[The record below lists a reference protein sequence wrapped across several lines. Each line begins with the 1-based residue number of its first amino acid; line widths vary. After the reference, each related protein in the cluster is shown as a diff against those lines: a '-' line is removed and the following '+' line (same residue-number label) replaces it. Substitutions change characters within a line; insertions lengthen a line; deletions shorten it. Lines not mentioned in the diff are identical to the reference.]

1 MRIEE
6 VYIDGYGALH
16 DVKLELKEGLVCI
29 HGLNEAGKT
38 TLLAFVRS
46 IFFGF
51 SRALSKQTRTGPGRR
66 TAPYDPVEGGQK
78 GGYLVVAVDENG
90 KTTRYRLER
99 KKVAKVDGEL
109 EIHDLTNN
117 RAYKGEDAERLVTLI
132 LKRMDA
138 TLFSNVF
145 ALGPDELHALESLDS
160 EEIQGLL
167 FTADAGVGS
176 ALVKEM
182 QRIEAAQQGLYK
194 PRAKKSRINRLQS
207 ELRVIRKS
215 IRDARADLSTYE
227 RDRDRLHEISG
238 SKQEL
243 EKQRDQ
249 KVAGVFRA
257 RQRQEARGHLAEIT
271 GWKGQAEPLRERQ
284 LPDGS
289 AIQEET
295 RLRTK
300 LEELEKQL
308 KRESSELERSQEAL
322 KSLQFD
328 ENDADAW
335 PVLKRLQVSDL
346 PALLAAKEQRDRF
359 QEELNGLGNRYVSKK
374 YRERFQEF
382 VGKRRGLEDQL
393 AEIKEELED
402 LQKQLDEETRLI
414 RSRDVLH
421 GAERALRIDL
431 KDLET
436 GKKTF
441 QDRLEDADRDLQ
453 GALARLGPEWTEERL
468 KSIPTDPVWI
478 TKIANQLPGDVAGIA
493 PTGRGSLR
501 ILVVLGFVMM
511 AAGGVGLMGIFDS
524 LAAVVLLLSGLAVL
538 LVGWNLLSG
547 VSRQPAPQSLPRE
560 AADALRKYGMEGPVT
575 RSDFHAIVTAVGST
589 KEALKKVQDAKER
602 GRKED
607 SRWEKARQTT
617 LEAARSLDLPEV
629 EDLFFLQEEIRQAA
643 DRAKSAA
650 TQVKTLESQKDK
662 KIKKR
667 GFRQRELDE
676 LMQEISGI
684 LKSNECE
691 SEEAFE
697 DLIQSGERIDE
708 LKGQLEQLRSQ
719 AETFR
724 QFEEGF
730 RTVQK
735 KRKQKM
741 PLREEIVTA
750 FAQTVEVCEAAYDS
764 RRRHTDLDEK
774 IQEKE
779 PIVDSLGENVKEAK
793 EKLKTVYQSFVC
805 GDHDSFRG
813 AHEDAK
819 RLQELESKIEA
830 KQSLLKSL
838 ESRYPDLRSDVE
850 ATTPDE
856 DEVLAASE
864 EAVKEEFKR
873 ERDNLESGEKE
884 LHARLQRLDSSDQ
897 LGSLLAEEKRLKAE
911 LQQAKEEWAELR
923 LVQLLLGKAREDY
936 EKEHGPKILKRAS
949 EFLEGITNGRYKRI
963 LRSTEHDGYDLI
975 EIGGRRI
982 PAIPVTVSRGT
993 LAQVYLCIRLAYT
1006 DVMQEH
1012 RRIPYILDDVLM
1024 DFDDVRLDNAAKV
1037 LIELAQGRQVVLLTH
1052 HGHVSESVR
1061 QVGGH
1066 ISNFAGASLS
1076 P

>member
-6 VYIDGYGALH
+6 VYIDGYGVLH
-16 DVKLELKEGLVCI
+16 DAKLELRGGLECI
-29 HGLNEAGKT
+29 YGLNEAGKT

-51 SRALSKQTRTGPGRR
+51 SRALSKQARTGPGRR

-99 KKVAKVDGEL
+99 KKVAKVDGDL

-117 RAYKGEDAERLVTLI
+117 RAYKGEDAEHLASLI

-194 PRAKKSRINRLQS
+194 PRGKKSRINRLRS
-207 ELRVIRKS
+207 ELRLIRKS
-215 IRDARADLSTYE
+215 VRDAKADLSTYE
-227 RDRDRLHEISG
+227 RDRDRLAEIHG
-238 SKQEL
+238 EKQGL

-249 KVAGVFRA
+249 KVAEVSRA
-257 RQRQEARGHLAEIT
+257 RQRQEARGHLAETT
-271 GWKGQAEPLRERQ
+271 GWEGQAEPLRERQ
-284 LPDGS
+284 LPDES

-308 KRESSELERSQEAL
+308 KRERSELERSREAL
-322 KSLQFD
+322 KSLRFD

-346 PALLAAKEQRDRF
+346 PALLATKEQRDRF
-359 QEELNGLGNRYVSKK
+359 QEELDGLGNRYVSRK
-374 YRERFQEF
+374 YRERFQGW

-393 AEIKEELED
+393 AEIEEELED
-402 LQKQLDEETRLI
+402 LRKQLDEETRFI

-431 KDLET
+431 RDLET

-441 QDRLEDADRDLQ
+441 QDRLEDAERDLQ

-468 KSIPTDPVWI
+468 KRAPTDPVWI
-478 TKIANQLPGDVAGIA
+478 TKVANQLPGDVAGIA

-501 ILVVLGFVMM
+501 ILVILGLVMV
-511 AAGGVGLMGIFDS
+511 AAGGVGLMGIFDF
-524 LAAVVLLLSGLAVL
+524 LAGVVLLLSGLAVL
-538 LVGWNLLSG
+538 WVGWNLLSG
-547 VSRQPAPQSLPRE
+547 VGSHPAPQSLPRE
-560 AADALRKYGMEGPVT
+560 AADALRNYGMEGPVT
-575 RSDFHAIVTAVGST
+575 RSDFHTIVAAVGST
-589 KEALKKVQDAKER
+589 KEALNKVQDAKER

-607 SRWEKARQTT
+607 SRWERARKAT

-629 EDLFFLQEEIRQAA
+629 EDLFFLQEEIREAA

-650 TQVKTLESQKDK
+650 TQVKTLGSQKDK
-662 KIKKR
+662 KIRKQGGRK
-667 GFRQRELDE
+667 RELDG
-676 LMQEISGI
+676 LMDEIRGI
-684 LKSNECE
+684 LESNECE

-697 DLIQSGERIDE
+697 DLMQSSKRIDE
-708 LKGQLEQLRSQ
+708 LKGQLEQLGPQ

-730 RTVQK
+730 RQVQK

-741 PLREEIVTA
+741 PLREGMVTA
-750 FAQTVEVCEAAYDS
+750 FAQAIEICEGAYDY
-764 RRRHTDLDEK
+764 RRRRTDLDEK

-779 PIVDSLGENVKEAK
+779 PIVESLGENVKETE
-793 EKLKTVYQSFVC
+793 EKLKSVYKSFAC
-805 GDHDSFRG
+805 DDHDSFRG

-850 ATTPDE
+850 ATSPDE
-856 DEVLAASE
+856 DEVQAASE
-864 EAVKEEFKR
+864 EAVKEEFRR
-873 ERDNLESGEKE
+873 ERDNLESEEKE
-884 LHARLQRLDSSDQ
+884 LHAKLQRLDSSDQ
-897 LGSLLAEEKRLKAE
+897 LGSLLAGEKRMKAE
-911 LQQAKEEWAELR
+911 LDQGKEEWAELR
-923 LVQLLLGKAREDY
+923 LVQLLLGKAREEY
-936 EKEHGPKILKRAS
+936 EREHGPKILKRAG

-963 LRSTEHDGYDLI
+963 LRSTEYDGYDLI
-975 EIGGRRI
+975 EAGGRRI
-982 PAIPVTVSRGT
+982 PAVPVTVSRGT

-1024 DFDDVRLDNAAKV
+1024 DFDDVRLDKAAEV
-1037 LIELAQGRQVVLLTH
+1037 LTQLAQERQVVLLTH
-1052 HGHVSESVR
+1052 HGHVAEAVR
-1061 QVGGH
+1061 QAGGH
-1066 ISNFAGASLS
+1066 ITNFAGAAQSH
-1076 P
+1076 